1 MDKEIKEV
9 SELDRE
15 FQKGMVKSVE
25 IALKFIRKAAE
36 SQNLEVIQQGWYFC
50 GLVRMIIDNVGISL
64 DKIGSSKEE
73 IMSLAAEIFGKLPI
87 EIKLITIA
95 RVENED
101 EELAPRNRK
110 GIYFNNP
117 EQS

>member
-9 SELDRE
+9 LELNRE
-15 FQKGMVKSVE
+15 FQEGMVKSVE

-64 DKIGSSKEE
+64 NKISSSKEE
-73 IMSLAAEIFGKLPI
+73 VMSLAAKIFEKLPI
-87 EIKLITIA
+87 EIKHNTIEI
-95 RVENED
+95 VEDKD
-101 EELAPRNRK
+101 EKLAQASK

-117 EQS
+117 KLS